1 MGSRTLARLFVNEA
15 KWETDAPGPACPR
28 WRTKMEYA
36 IAKGFPSAIDV
47 RTVGRMGRWN
57 GGKGGWGW
65 AAGADAPFGLWFEFA
80 AMGDHQRHQRVVSLL
95 PGVSVCAALLLVTA
109 LLADIASALPAQ
121 ARALPRA
128 ALILN
133 LAMCLVV
140 LPLAVLRRI
149 PRPAAMVVFAA
160 LALAFSRIP
169 SPLVVASFKLLP
181 ALVGRVGTLGVALM
195 AALAGTAAVSA
206 PAAILAPF
214 VATRAGHHVV
224 DSAAVTLAERR
235 LDDARDSLFTARRR
249 AESLDTGMSSNGG
262 RDGSFLRR
270 VVGSLG
276 GGARATAN
284 RLQSDIRALEAV
296 VFALEHELE
305 DLVSERDR
313 YERSKT
319 CKGFAENFVA
329 VCLAIYC
336 AYKVVTSCFN
346 IVFGRHGGTDPITL
360 GINMLIHFSSTTAS
374 DSNADIDA
382 EKIAQQLS
390 FLMVGMLVILSTR
403 SLVLQFS
410 KAVRLTSS
418 VKKAS
423 FKDQQRHSEL
433 LALIFS
439 EILCIYC
446 ISLVLMMRTNLPP
459 QYRFHSKSISTA
471 SLHSETNNRAIITSI
486 LAGSADADNDHH
498 RDVRFDFYQ
507 QWFDVLFVISAVATF
522 VFVFAT
528 MGGNG
533 VGADSDMLLD
543 ASVAF
548 GRGRSAHSDGGGDG
562 GILGRLD

>member
-47 RTVGRMGRWN
+47 WTVGRMGRWN

-305 DLVSERDR
+305 DLVSERVR
-313 YERSKT
+313 
-319 CKGFAENFVA
+319 
-329 VCLAIYC
+329 
-336 AYKVVTSCFN
+336 
-346 IVFGRHGGTDPITL
+346 
-360 GINMLIHFSSTTAS
+360 
-374 DSNADIDA
+374 
-382 EKIAQQLS
+382 
-390 FLMVGMLVILSTR
+390 VI
-403 SLVLQFS
+403 
-410 KAVRLTSS
+410 
-418 VKKAS
+418 
-423 FKDQQRHSEL
+423 
-433 LALIFS
+433 ALIF
-439 EILCIYC
+439 
-446 ISLVLMMRTNLPP
+446 LP
-459 QYRFHSKSISTA
+459 
-471 SLHSETNNRAIITSI
+471 
-486 LAGSADADNDHH
+486 
-498 RDVRFDFYQ
+498 
-507 QWFDVLFVISAVATF
+507 
-522 VFVFAT
+522 
-528 MGGNG
+528 
-533 VGADSDMLLD
+533 
-543 ASVAF
+543 
-548 GRGRSAHSDGGGDG
+548 
-562 GILGRLD
+562 